1 MLRLVRHG
9 WAGHSAAWVGEDRL
23 RPLDERGRAQ
33 ADGLVG
39 LLAPNA
45 IARVLTS
52 PSLRC
57 VQSVEPLARARRLP
71 IEYRTELDVDA
82 TPEQV
87 LELIR
92 TLGSDAAV
100 LCMHGEQ
107 IRELLGE
114 ELEKGA
120 VVVVEPTDVGLAV
133 AGRLL
138 PPA

>member
-9 WAGHSAAWVGEDRL
+9 WAGDSAAWVGEDRL

-45 IARVLTS
+45 IARVLTG

-71 IEYRTELDVDA
+71 IEYRPELDVDA

-92 TLGSDAAV
+92 SLGSDAAL

-107 IRELLGE
+107 LQDLLGE

-120 VVVVEPTDVGLAV
+120 VVVVEPTAVGLAV
-133 AGRLL
+133 AGRLA